1 MGINLQLGA
10 QALGK
15 RIVFAEREDKRVVEA
30 AERLQSIVEAVFAP
44 SLEEAAA
51 MVKRG
56 DADGMVAGAMHSTAD
71 VLRSALKGV
80 GAPGLVSSFFL
91 MRLPDGR
98 DLLFADCGVV
108 PDPNAQQLADI
119 ALQTARSAELFLE
132 DEPRVAML
140 SFSSHGSAEHESVD
154 KVREATRIA
163 TQTRPDLKLDGEL
176 QVDAAV
182 VPAIAQRKT
191 PQSPLM
197 GQANV
202 LVFPDLNAG
211 NIGYKLVERLG
222 GATALG
228 PILQG
233 LHRPVN
239 DLSRGCS
246 VQDIVDV
253 ACVTALQ
260 SGYTLRS

>member
-1 MGINLQLGA
+1 VGIDLRLGA

-15 RIVFAEREDKRVVEA
+15 RIVFAEQQDERVVEA
-30 AERLQSIVEAVFAP
+30 VERLQFIVDPVFAP
-44 SLEEAAA
+44 SLEEAAG

-56 DADGMVAGAMHSTAD
+56 DANGMVAGAVHSTAE
-71 VLRSALKGV
+71 VLRAALKGI
-80 GAPGLVSSFFL
+80 GAQGLVSSFFL

-108 PDPNAQQLADI
+108 PDPDAQQLAEI

-132 DEPRVAML
+132 EEPRVAML
-140 SFSSHGSAEHESVD
+140 SFSTHGSAEHVSLE

-163 TQTRPDLKLDGEL
+163 REKRPDLKLDGEL

-182 VPAIAQRKT
+182 VPAIASRKA
-191 PQSPLM
+191 PQSPLA

-202 LVFPDLNAG
+202 LIFPDLNSG

-233 LHRPVN
+233 LDRPAN

-246 VQDIVDV
+246 VEDIVDV